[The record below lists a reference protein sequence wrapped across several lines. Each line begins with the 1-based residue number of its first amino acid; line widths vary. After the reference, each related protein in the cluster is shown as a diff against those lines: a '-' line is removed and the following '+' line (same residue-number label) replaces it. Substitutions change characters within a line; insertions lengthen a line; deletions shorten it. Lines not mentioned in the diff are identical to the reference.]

1 MGLHHPT
8 IRLGDC
14 MAASGVHNREKKNF
28 LTKASKLLK
37 EYERTTNRLSEI
49 NSFIILACRL
59 VQQDACID
67 T

>member
-1 MGLHHPT
+1 
-8 IRLGDC
+8 
-14 MAASGVHNREKKNF
+14 MAASGVHNREKRNL

-37 EYERTTNRLSEI
+37 EYEWTTNRLSEI

-59 VQQDACID
+59 VQRDACID